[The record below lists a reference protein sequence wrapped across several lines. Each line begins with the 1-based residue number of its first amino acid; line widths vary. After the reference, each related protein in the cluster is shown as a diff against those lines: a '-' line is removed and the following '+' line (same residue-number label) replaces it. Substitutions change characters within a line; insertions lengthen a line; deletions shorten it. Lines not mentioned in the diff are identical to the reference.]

1 MLRWL
6 KISFNVAIIAAI
18 LIVTFIWFRKND
30 AFVLKSVKISGNQVV
45 TRQEILE
52 LANVDFSKEIFKIET
67 DKIRGRIMAHPMV
80 KSASVNRFLP
90 AMLRIHIEERNL
102 IAVISGSEMSAVDE
116 NGLVIS
122 QFPASA
128 VYDLPIITGFNF
140 KSDSP
145 GERNSGQSEIITEMF
160 YMVKMLKACNLPL
173 YHEISEIHYQDN
185 YGVVLYFKNLNL
197 PVIFGNDDF
206 HRKVIYFSTIYHHL
220 LKQKQI
226 HEALAIDVRF
236 KNQVVIK
243 HKS

>member
-18 LIVTFIWFRKND
+18 VIVTFIWFRNND
-30 AFVLKSVKISGNQVV
+30 AFMLKSVKISGNQIV
-45 TRQEILE
+45 TREEILE
-52 LANVDFSKEIFKIET
+52 LANVDFSKEIFNIET
-67 DKIRGRIMAHPMV
+67 EKIKQRILAHPMV
-80 KSASVNRFLP
+80 KNVTVNRFLP

-102 IAVISGSEMSAVDE
+102 IAVISGSEISAVDE
-116 NGLVIS
+116 NGLIIS

-145 GERNSGQSEIITEMF
+145 GERKPGQSEIIADMF
-160 YMVKMLKACNLPL
+160 FMVKKLKACNLPL
-173 YHEISEIHYQDN
+173 YHEISEINYQN
-185 YGVVLYFKNLNL
+185 GYGVVIYFKNANV
-197 PVIFGNDDF
+197 PVIFGNDNF

-220 LKQKQI
+220 LKHKLLDQ
-226 HEALAIDVRF
+226 ALAIDVRF